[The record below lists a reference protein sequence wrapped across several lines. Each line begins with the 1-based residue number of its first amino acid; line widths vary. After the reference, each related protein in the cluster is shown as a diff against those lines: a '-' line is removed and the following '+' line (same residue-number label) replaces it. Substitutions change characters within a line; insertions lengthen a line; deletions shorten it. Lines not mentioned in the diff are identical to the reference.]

1 MIRSFSFCSA
11 VSWAFLIA
19 STMLAFS
26 GSVKVDRL
34 VTLIF
39 LSGFKLAFLTA
50 KSPCAS
56 LNVFPTD
63 SFPAIS
69 VAVIERVAVLL
80 VLYRS
85 SSLTVPSV
93 TRLAGFVVEA
103 SVIESILDASAF
115 PKVSSK
121 TFPFETSVA
130 LSCPCLTVVL
140 FI

>member
-1 MIRSFSFCSA
+1 MASLMLSFSC
-11 VSWAFLIA
+11 
-19 STMLAFS
+19 
-26 GSVKVDRL
+26 SVKADRL

-63 SFPAIS
+63 SFPATS

-85 SSLTVPSV
+85 SSLTVPSA
-93 TRLAGFVVEA
+93 TRLAGFVAEA
-103 SVIESILDASAF
+103 SVTEAILGAIAS
-115 PKVSSK
+115 PKVLSK
-121 TFPFETSVA
+121 TFPFETSPA
-130 LSCPCLTVVL
+130 LSVPCLTVVL

>member
-1 MIRSFSFCSA
+1 MASLMLSFSC
-11 VSWAFLIA
+11 
-19 STMLAFS
+19 
-26 GSVKVDRL
+26 SVKEARL

-63 SFPAIS
+63 SFPATS
-69 VAVIERVAVLL
+69 VAVIERVAVFL

-85 SSLTVPSV
+85 SSLTVPSA
-93 TRLAGFVVEA
+93 TRLAGFVAEA
-103 SVIESILDASAF
+103 SVIEAILGASAF

>member
-1 MIRSFSFCSA
+1 M
-11 VSWAFLIA
+11 A
-19 STMLAFS
+19 SLMLSFS
-26 GSVKVDRL
+26 GSVKADRR

-63 SFPAIS
+63 SFPATS

-85 SSLTVPSV
+85 SSLTVPSA

-103 SVIESILDASAF
+103 SVIEAILDTSAF
-115 PKVSSK
+115 PKASFK

-130 LSCPCLTVVL
+130 LSCLTVVL